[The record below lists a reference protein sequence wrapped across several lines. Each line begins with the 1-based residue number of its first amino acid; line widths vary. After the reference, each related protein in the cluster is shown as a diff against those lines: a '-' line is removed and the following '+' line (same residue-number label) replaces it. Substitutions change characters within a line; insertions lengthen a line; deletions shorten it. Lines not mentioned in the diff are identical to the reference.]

1 MDQQKPKSPV
11 VNANLMLGG
20 LGLNFSVS
28 LGLIFSLLFSY
39 GAAKLSYDRFRSIG
53 WAVLAFLF
61 SGFYYP
67 YYVLFVSTAVP
78 AVAPVVGM
86 GRRR

>member
-1 MDQQKPKSPV
+1 MDQQQKKAPSV
-11 VNANLMLGG
+11 SANLMLGG
-20 LGLNFSVS
+20 LGVNFSVS
-28 LGLIFSLLFSY
+28 LGLIFSILFAY
-39 GAAKLSYDRFRSIG
+39 GAAKLSYDRFRSVG

-67 YYVLFVSTAVP
+67 YYAVFVSSSVP
-78 AVAPVVGM
+78 APVVGM